1 MRLRTG
7 RVDVNTVLRTVDQLV
22 DAQLDP
28 DLSFAMCQYIL
39 GVLEVFY
46 NLWVV
51 CRPIDGLHNHE
62 LLLR

>member
-7 RVDVNTVLRTVDQLV
+7 RVDVNTVLRIVDQLV

-28 DLSFAMCQYIL
+28 DLSFAMRQYIL

-51 CRPIDGLHNHE
+51 CGPIDGLHNHE